1 METSRILVDQWHG
14 HCACVLNVE
23 QVLQVRLVQ
32 VLQVRLVHVEP
43 ADVQE
48 APAEVDQAAD
58 YNYSAL

>member
-23 QVLQVRLVQ
+23 QVVQVRLVQ
-32 VLQVRLVHVEP
+32 VRLVQLEP

>member
-23 QVLQVRLVQ
+23 Q